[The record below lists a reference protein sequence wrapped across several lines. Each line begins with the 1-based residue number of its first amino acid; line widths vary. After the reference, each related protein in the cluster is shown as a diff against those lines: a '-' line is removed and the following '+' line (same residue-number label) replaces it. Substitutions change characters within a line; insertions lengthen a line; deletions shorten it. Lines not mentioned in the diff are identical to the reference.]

1 MFVLPLRKWRNWQTH
16 HLEGVALARAYGFK
30 SRLPHIDRQ
39 YGPLNERPVVVLRG
53 RYQRVT
59 AILPTADVF
68 VVALDALTI

>member
-39 YGPLNERPVVVLRG
+39 KG
-53 RYQRVT
+53 RSFEWPFCVSYRVT
-59 AILPTADVF
+59 AIFPTADVF
-68 VVALDALTI
+68 VVGLDALMI